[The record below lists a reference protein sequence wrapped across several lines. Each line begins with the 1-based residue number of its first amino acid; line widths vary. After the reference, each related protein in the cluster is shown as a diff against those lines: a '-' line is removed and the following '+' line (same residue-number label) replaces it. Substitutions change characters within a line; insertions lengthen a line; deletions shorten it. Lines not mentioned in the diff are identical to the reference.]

1 MLLEI
6 KKLRVSYGRVPA
18 VIDVDLDVGAGSVV
32 TILGANGA
40 GKTSLLNAIMGITPS
55 SGSIRFD
62 GDPIGKM
69 AAARRVEVGLA
80 LVPEG
85 RRILLSLSVEEN
97 LLMGAYQRTDRAVS
111 ADLDRMYD
119 LFPNLARRRSALGSV
134 LSGGEQQM
142 LAIGRAL
149 MSRPRLLLMDEPSLG
164 LSPLL
169 VRDIF
174 KLIRNLNGTGLSILL
189 VEQNTRLALRAAD
202 YGYVLRLGR
211 LMLSGDSDTLVR
223 SGELTRAY
231 LGGDSRSQ
239 MLAPI

>member
-6 KKLRVSYGRVPA
+6 KNLHVSYGSVPA
-18 VIDVDLDVGAGSVV
+18 VIGVDLTLGAESVV

-55 SGSIRFD
+55 PGSLRFD
-62 GDPIGKM
+62 GMLIGTLP
-69 AAARRVEVGLA
+69 AARRVKVGLA

-85 RRILLSLSVEEN
+85 RRILLSLTVEEN

-119 LFPNLARRRSALGSV
+119 LFPNLARRRVALGSV

-211 LMLSGDSDTLVR
+211 LMLSGDTETLMR

-231 LGGDSRSQ
+231 LGGDARPQ
-239 MLAPI
+239 ILTPI